1 MRYEQEDK
9 LAQGNELVIYRGGRC
24 GGLLLHPVSH
34 IQKEHTQR
42 YILHF
47 TIPQLSSVGSRVVA
61 LWLACAVIAFLE
73 EVREDNLDNQQ
84 RYILSPASVRKRA
97 KHGLRAGA
105 VVAW

>member
-61 LWLACAVIAFLE
+61 LWLACAVIAFLG
-73 EVREDNLDNQQ
+73 EVARITWTTNNVT
-84 RYILSPASVRKRA
+84 SSVQHQYVNEPNMVCEPER
-97 KHGLRAGA
+97 
-105 VVAW
+105 